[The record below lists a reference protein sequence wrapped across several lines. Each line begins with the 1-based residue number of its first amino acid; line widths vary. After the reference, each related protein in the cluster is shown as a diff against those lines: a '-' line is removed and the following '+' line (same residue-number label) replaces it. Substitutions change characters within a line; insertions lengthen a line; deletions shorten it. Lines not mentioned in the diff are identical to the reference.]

1 MCFVFLSFFRTFVL
15 VSNFE
20 KLICFEYYVF
30 VDFLNDKFVLTK
42 IRLWPNLEK
51 VYVGETIAD
60 LLSMFSQKLLKLL
73 KKKLKPFDETP
84 YTLLFFRDYQNNITD
99 FTKKKRC

>member
-73 KKKLKPFDETP
+73 KKK
-84 YTLLFFRDYQNNITD
+84 N
-99 FTKKKRC
+99 